1 MENAGLG
8 TPHTRTRAVD
18 GLFACGYIE
27 QRGKNI
33 VPTEKGRVVNNF
45 VKNTRIAAPELSS
58 GWGRALSDVARGKQD
73 AATFMTAFQIFT
85 RQVTEEI
92 LSLNPACKKGKVNQ
106 LLRSLCKKSARQK
119 HFRRVSVKLQRL

>member
-1 MENAGLG
+1 
-8 TPHTRTRAVD
+8 
-18 GLFACGYIE
+18 
-27 QRGKNI
+27 

-58 GWGRALSDVARGKQD
+58 GWGRALSDVASGKQD

-92 LSLNPACKKGKVNQ
+92 LSLNPAGKK
-106 LLRSLCKKSARQK
+106 
-119 HFRRVSVKLQRL
+119 